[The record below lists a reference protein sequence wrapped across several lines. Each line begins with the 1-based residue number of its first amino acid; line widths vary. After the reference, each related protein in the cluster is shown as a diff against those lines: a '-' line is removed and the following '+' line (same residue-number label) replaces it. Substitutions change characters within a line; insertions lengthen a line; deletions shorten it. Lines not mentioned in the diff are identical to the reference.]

1 MMLEVAVDGEP
12 QAASVREA
20 DSIRDVPRRGIDPL
34 LAVGLSI
41 VVGVLLLGLLAPFL
55 TPHDPLEQE
64 VRNRFAPPS
73 GEHWLGTDRLGR
85 DVFTR
90 LLYAAR
96 IDIPLAIAATLLAA
110 LIGTVLGALAGYAGR
125 RTDAVVMRVADVV
138 QAFPMYVFLVAL
150 VFVLGPGAPSFL
162 VAAACISWVGYARL
176 ARADVLRLAS
186 SDFVVAAKASG
197 LGHRRVLIGHLMP
210 NVMPQIYAYLASDAV
225 IALVALSSLSF
236 LQLGV
241 QPPTPE
247 WGQMVADGVD
257 RIRAEWWLST
267 APGVAIVI
275 VGVGLSL
282 MAYGMERQVARR

>member
-1 MMLEVAVDGEP
+1 
-12 QAASVREA
+12 
-20 DSIRDVPRRGIDPL
+20 
-34 LAVGLSI
+34 
-41 VVGVLLLGLLAPFL
+41 
-55 TPHDPLEQE
+55 
-64 VRNRFAPPS
+64 
-73 GEHWLGTDRLGR
+73 
-85 DVFTR
+85 
-90 LLYAAR
+90 
-96 IDIPLAIAATLLAA
+96 
-110 LIGTVLGALAGYAGR
+110 
-125 RTDAVVMRVADVV
+125 
-138 QAFPMYVFLVAL
+138 
-150 VFVLGPGAPSFL
+150 
-162 VAAACISWVGYARL
+162 
-176 ARADVLRLAS
+176 
-186 SDFVVAAKASG
+186 
-197 LGHRRVLIGHLMP
+197 MP